1 MEHNDTNF
9 SLYTY
14 KEMNDMV
21 EVETEV
27 EVVVEVETEVAET
40 KFRTWKIQK
49 QEYIIRLYK
58 SQLYTIKHNGI
69 FVP

>member
-1 MEHNDTNF
+1 
-9 SLYTY
+9 
-14 KEMNDMV
+14 MNDMV

-27 EVVVEVETEVAET
+27 DVEVEVETEVAET